1 VPTIVF
7 SEGVL
12 GREKTVEAPS
22 GGELLDICDDHLA
35 PVPFS
40 CRSASCATCQIE
52 ILEGADLLEPPD
64 PTEQELLEIL
74 GGPANNRLACQARV
88 RAGVG
93 VVRLKPVGT

>member
-7 SEGVL
+7 FEGVK
-12 GREKTVEAPS
+12 GRTKSVEAPG
-22 GGELLDICDDHLA
+22 GGELLDICDEHLA

-52 ILEGADLLEPPD
+52 IVEGADLLEPAD
-64 PTEQELLEIL
+64 AVEQELLDVL
-74 GGPANNRLACQARV
+74 GGPTSHRLACQTRV

-93 VVRLKPVGT
+93 LVRLKPVGT